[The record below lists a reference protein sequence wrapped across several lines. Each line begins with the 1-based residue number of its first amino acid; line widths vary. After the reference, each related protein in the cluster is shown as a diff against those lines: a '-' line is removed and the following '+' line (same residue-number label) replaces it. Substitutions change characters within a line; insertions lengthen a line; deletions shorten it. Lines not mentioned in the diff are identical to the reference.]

1 MYKFKDPTL
10 KEATHATIIDQ
21 FQHDYSSKIA
31 LFLES
36 KSHLCKSCNG
46 DSDSLIF
53 LTPVQSMKLG
63 MSILDTFHERKLK
76 QLNQR
81 LQSMIYKHFSIN
93 EDHQLEQKNLIQ
105 QFHQQETNRTRS
117 SSETLGDSKDSAR
130 NNHSLIRN
138 SNEVFKRYL
147 IERNQYRL
155 IITRRLFKFRRK
167 RSKNFNTNNT
177 QTINED
183 PPRRS
188 IEQILYHQWIEKKSQ
203 RTIKRGKKNLDR
215 SE

>member
-1 MYKFKDPTL
+1 
-10 KEATHATIIDQ
+10 
-21 FQHDYSSKIA
+21 
-31 LFLES
+31 
-36 KSHLCKSCNG
+36 
-46 DSDSLIF
+46 
-53 LTPVQSMKLG
+53 MKLG

-105 QFHQQETNRTRS
+105 EFHQQETNRTRS

-177 QTINED
+177 RTINED